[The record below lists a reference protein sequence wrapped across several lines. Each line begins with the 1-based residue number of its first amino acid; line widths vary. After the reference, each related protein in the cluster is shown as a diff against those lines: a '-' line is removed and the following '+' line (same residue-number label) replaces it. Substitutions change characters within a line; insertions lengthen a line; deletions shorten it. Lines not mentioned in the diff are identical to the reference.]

1 MTTPTVASAGDRGA
15 RSLATERV
23 IGRLLIAATYV
34 SVGLLAMGV
43 ILMVVR
49 AISPTS
55 GGPDLD
61 LPTLGARLVALDP
74 AGFLWLGLLAV
85 VAAPIVRVAVA
96 GMAYARDGDRLMV
109 GISIAILA
117 VIAVGVASA
126 ITVAG

>member
-1 MTTPTVASAGDRGA
+1 MTTPTSVSPGDPGA

-34 SVGLLAMGV
+34 SVGLLAVGV
-43 ILMVVR
+43 ILMVTN

-61 LPTLGARLVALDP
+61 LPALGARLAALDP

-85 VAAPIVRVAVA
+85 VVAPIIRVVVA
-96 GMAYARDGDRLMV
+96 GLAYAREADWLMV

-126 ITVAG
+126 ITLAG